1 MINITKRAK
10 QELKRL
16 LSRNVDLSQANLGI
30 MDRGQG
36 IIGLGICVEAPVGR
50 IVEYKGKKVS
60 VVEPKLAN
68 DLQGVTI
75 DVYETPEG
83 SELVILD

>member
-1 MINITKRAK
+1 MINITEPAK

-16 LSRNVDLSQANLGI
+16 LSQSVELSQANLWI

-36 IIGLGICVEAPVGR
+36 IIGLGICVEAPVDR
-50 IVEYKGKKVS
+50 VVECEGKKVL
-60 VVEPKLAN
+60 VIEPKLAN
-68 DLQGVTI
+68 DLQGATI

-83 SELVILD
+83 PELVILD

>member
-1 MINITKRAK
+1 MINITEPAK
-10 QELKRL
+10 QELKRQ
-16 LSRNVDLSQANLGI
+16 LSQNVDLSQANLWI

-36 IIGLGICVEAPVGR
+36 IIGLGVCVEAPVDR
-50 IVEYKGKKVS
+50 VVEYDGKKVL

-75 DVYETPEG
+75 DVFETPEG